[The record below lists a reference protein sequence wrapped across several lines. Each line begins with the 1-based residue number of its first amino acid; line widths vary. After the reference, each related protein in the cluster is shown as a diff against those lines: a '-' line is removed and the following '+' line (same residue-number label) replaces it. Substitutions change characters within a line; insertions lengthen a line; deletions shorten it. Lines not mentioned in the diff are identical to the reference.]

1 MGEGLLRVWTA
12 ACDCERR
19 ARQGEAAARLADDFN
34 RLIARLWA
42 QAGIDE
48 LFEDS
53 RLSNYEPVA
62 GTEHALQRCRDM
74 ASDEGWPTFRE
85 AGRGLL
91 LVGENGC
98 GKTHLAVGC
107 IRNLIWLR
115 QIECL
120 LVTMTDYF
128 EAIRKSYSIERAGGL
143 VVGDIQERAGSVDLL
158 VLDDLGAERLL
169 SDERGDWMRDRLY
182 ALVDRRYRRK
192 LPILATTNSSDE
204 DIEERLGARIFRRL
218 MAMLE
223 PVPITAGNYAE
234 GR

>member
-1 MGEGLLRVWTA
+1 
-12 ACDCERR
+12 
-19 ARQGEAAARLADDFN
+19 
-34 RLIARLWA
+34 
-42 QAGIDE
+42 
-48 LFEDS
+48 
-53 RLSNYEPVA
+53 
-62 GTEHALQRCRDM
+62 
-74 ASDEGWPTFRE
+74 
-85 AGRGLL
+85 
-91 LVGENGC
+91 
-98 GKTHLAVGC
+98 
-107 IRNLIWLR
+107 
-115 QIECL
+115 
-120 LVTMTDYF
+120 MTDYF

-143 VVGDIQERAGSVDLL
+143 VVGDIQESAGSVDLL